1 MSEFV
6 HLLLGLLSSL
16 LGTGFYHTMSGYIQ
30 GSKNSSCQ
38 NKIEL
43 LNYQYEC
50 AWRLGRWDTLADD
63 DVPNLSERDGSAFS
77 RHRFLAL
84 DSLLGENGNEL
95 EFARYLNLAGSDV
108 SSELARLKSCE
119 SACASI
125 AGPLVRLRA
134 LRELEVVAELLPKLG
149 KGFDLDRNLR
159 ARVSANLEQVN
170 MMNLNIVALE
180 WVYIQESILL
190 HTFFFANT

>member
-1 MSEFV
+1 LSEFV

-108 SSELARLKSCE
+108 SSELARHKSCE
-119 SACASI
+119 SACESI

-134 LRELEVVAELLPKLG
+134 LREIEVVAELLPKLG

-180 WVYIQESILL
+180 WVYIQ
-190 HTFFFANT
+190 